1 MHAIRDG
8 ENGMRRLLIGF
19 GASFF
24 LLATIVLAVPFLL
37 PKDAI
42 KARVVAEVDH
52 ALGWRL
58 RLDGPVSLS
67 LFPGFSLIAQD
78 VGLSGEAGADGIEF
92 ANTDK
97 IEFGLAWGGL
107 FGGDI
112 RVTGIFLSQ
121 PDILLEVDN
130 SGLTSWEPRR
140 SLFEENQVSTSE
152 EQVAEVTQS
161 GPSEITADVESVE
174 STTQSILK
182 RIGVDR
188 IEITDGRIS
197 YSDRRSGEQFELSAV
212 NVSLTAPDL
221 EGEVGL
227 DSQFVW
233 QEMPL
238 TITGQLEDP
247 LAFAGGEQVPL
258 SLLVSSGDTNA
269 SVAGSV
275 GLDPPAAELILSASG
290 PSVSGLAASFGSTLA
305 RDPGTFSISARL
317 SGDESAFSLA
327 DLKAAVGSFALDGS
341 VDANLT
347 TATPEIS
354 GRIVLREGSLA
365 DLLALAGQ
373 DLDASGALGADF
385 SFDASGQ
392 DMPTLLATLDL
403 NGSAGLQAG
412 QVNGLGLASAV
423 GGDESANSLKDMAL
437 TLDIDGLD
445 DPVSLTGTMSW
456 RGEPFT
462 VTGNASPAP
471 LLAGVAAP
479 VAAKIKGSR
488 LTAGFEGR
496 ASAQGKLEGAV
507 SLETAD
513 LRSLLAWVGQPIDAG
528 AGLKAFKVSGI
539 FAAEQD
545 AISFDET
552 SFMLDRSSGQAKG
565 RVTLGGKPSVIADLK
580 LRTLVLDP
588 YLTAPDTGEPS
599 TSGGSGGAST
609 GQSGGWSDAP
619 IDFSGL
625 KAVDVDFSVSSEE
638 IIWNKIQIGQSTL
651 RASIKGGVL
660 SAELERLGLYGGTA
674 AGEVTLDGTSAS
686 PELKAQFS
694 MQDLDAYPV
703 LRDVAD
709 FDWIEGTTFMMLDV
723 TAAGASQRQLVQSLN
738 GAARFE
744 FADGAIRGINL
755 PKMVRGLSV
764 ETLLGWQSTTSEK
777 TDFSTLAA
785 SFQIANG
792 IATTNDLS
800 LVGPLVRMTGGG
812 TTNMPE
818 RTLDWRVEPKIVPT
832 LEGQAPTP
840 RAKGTDKKMAGLGVP
855 IIAKGPWDNP
865 NIYPDIAG
873 ILQDPAAAYKQLQ
886 GLGGELVNVLNGGVP
901 EDSVVEAANDVIQKA
916 TGGRTQIDV
925 KKVLEGDVNDQDVL
939 KAVEEGFGLP
949 KGLLGSFGV
958 GNKKN

>member
-1 MHAIRDG
+1 
-8 ENGMRRLLIGF
+8 MRRLLIGF
-19 GASFF
+19 GAFFF
-24 LLATIVLAVPFLL
+24 LLATFVLVAPFFL

-42 KARVVAEVDH
+42 KARVVAEVDR

-67 LFPGFSLIAQD
+67 LVPGFSLIAQD

-140 SLFEENQVSTSE
+140 SLFDENQVSASE
-152 EQVAEVTQS
+152 EQAAEATPPGSSDVAADA
-161 GPSEITADVESVE
+161 GPAE
-174 STTQSILK
+174 STTQNILK

-212 NVSLTAPDL
+212 NVTLTAPDL

-227 DSQFVW
+227 DSHFVW

-238 TITGQLEDP
+238 VITGQLENP
-247 LAFAGGEQVPL
+247 LAFAGGKQVPL
-258 SLLVSSGDTNA
+258 SLVVASGDTNA
-269 SVAGSV
+269 SVTGSAG
-275 GLDPPAAELILSASG
+275 LNPPVAELTLSASG
-290 PSVSGLAASFGSTLA
+290 PSVSGLAASFGNTLA
-305 RDPGTFSISARL
+305 RDPGAFSIDAKL
-317 SGDESAFSLA
+317 SGDEAAFSLV
-327 DLKAAVGSFALDGS
+327 DLKAAIGSFALDGS
-341 VDANLT
+341 IEANL
-347 TATPEIS
+347 AAVTPEIT
-354 GRIVLREGSLA
+354 GRLVLREGSLA

-385 SFDASGQ
+385 AFNASGQ

-403 NGSAGLQAG
+403 NGSAKLQSG
-412 QVNGLGLASAV
+412 QVNGLGLASSV
-423 GGDESANSLKDMAL
+423 GGDESANSLKDMTL
-437 TLDIDGLD
+437 TLDIEGLD
-445 DPVSLTGTMSW
+445 DPVSLTGAMSW

-479 VAAKIKGSR
+479 VAAKVKGAR
-488 LTAGFEGR
+488 LTAGFDGR
-496 ASAQGKLEGAV
+496 ASAQGNLEGAV
-507 SLETAD
+507 SVETAD

-528 AGLKAFKVSGI
+528 SGLKAFKASGI
-539 FAAEQD
+539 FTAEQD

-552 SFMLDRSSGQAKG
+552 SFMLDQSSGQAKG
-565 RVTLGGKPSVIADLK
+565 RVTLKGKPSVTADLK

-588 YLTAPDTGEPS
+588 YLNASGAGAPTPS
-599 TSGGSGGAST
+599 AGGDGSASPR
-609 GQSGGWSDAP
+609 QSGGWSDAP
-619 IDFSGL
+619 IDFAGL
-625 KAVDVDFSVSSEE
+625 RAVDVDFSVSSEE

-651 RASIKGGVL
+651 HASIKNGVL

-694 MQDLDAYPV
+694 MQDLDAFPV

-709 FDWIEGTTFMMLDV
+709 FNWIEGTTFMTLDV
-723 TAAGASQRQLVQSLN
+723 TSAGASQRQLIQSLN
-738 GAARFE
+738 GTARFE

-792 IATTNDLS
+792 VATTNDLS

-818 RTLDWRVEPKIVPT
+818 RTLDWRVEPKIVPS
-832 LEGQAPTP
+832 LEGQAPAP

-873 ILQDPAAAYKQLQ
+873 ILQDPAAAYEQLQ
-886 GLGGELVNVLNGGVP
+886 GLGGELVNILNGGVP

-949 KGLLGSFGV
+949 EGLLGSFGV
-958 GNKKN
+958 GKKKN